1 MEPNQSQIPSE
12 IVVSNGEMLPKVSIQ
27 QKKFAIGTKFI
38 ISNPTY
44 SMEEFRISEATED
57 SGTQWRRMQSRSH
70 DVAMT
75 LAGLQAE
82 YGKGNIQFVDAKG
95 EVIKE

>member
-1 MEPNQSQIPSE
+1 MDQNKQIPSE
-12 IVVSNGEMLPKVSIQ
+12 VVVSNGDMISKVGIQ
-27 QKKFAIGTKFI
+27 QKKFAIGTKFV

-75 LAGLQAE
+75 LASLQTE

-95 EVIKE
+95 EIVKE